1 MPNSGLPD
9 YEYAWRCPSCSNDL
23 HPNAEGFGCKGCGQ
37 QYPTVQ
43 GVALLVR
50 GPIEY
55 LRAEL
60 TSLDRAR
67 RTAAQ
72 RLRSIEK
79 EGPKAGLTETS
90 LNRHRDVLNTDI
102 ARGNA
107 FITILE
113 PARAA
118 LASFPAEQEK
128 AAAKR
133 SGWGFDSLFP
143 YLLRDWTGTEELRN
157 ASATIGDAIARAFPD
172 PSQKAIAF
180 AGCGAAGML
189 SEIPLGFER
198 IIGFDLTF
206 PVLAAARG
214 LLDGKTLQ
222 VPMPRAVNDTGSLVL
237 RGRQAGTHARH
248 IRLAAMDA
256 LETAFANDSIDCV
269 VTSFFLDLL
278 PEPAKLASEIHRV
291 LAPGGIWINYG
302 PSGPLQA
309 LWRFDESEGSAFFDA
324 AGFSV
329 LETKA
334 VRGTYLDLSRDC
346 PSWSFQNHVC
356 YLSVASKRSGAF
368 ALAASPTLAQSE
380 LLDAIPEHH
389 SGAAFIL
396 QQSLNGERSS
406 RLLFRYERLP
416 GRPETFDVAADAAH
430 ILELVDGHRSIREI
444 ARLATEADP
453 PQSEDDALR
462 ALKRYVEQN
471 VVRLRQP

>member
-1 MPNSGLPD
+1 
-9 YEYAWRCPSCSNDL
+9 
-23 HPNAEGFGCKGCGQ
+23 
-37 QYPTVQ
+37 
-43 GVALLVR
+43 LVR
-50 GPIEY
+50 DPSEY

-60 TSLDRAR
+60 ASLDRAR

-79 EGPKAGLTETS
+79 EGAKAGLTESS

-102 ARGNA
+102 ARANA
-107 FITILE
+107 FLAILE
-113 PARAA
+113 PARTA
-118 LASFPAEQEK
+118 LASFPPEQNR

-143 YLLRDWTGTEELRN
+143 YLLRDWTDTEELRN
-157 ASATIGDAIARAFPD
+157 ASATIGNAIGRAFPD

-189 SEIPLGFER
+189 SEIPLDFER

-206 PVLAAARG
+206 PVLVAARH

-222 VPMPRAVNDTGSLVL
+222 VPMPRAVNDSGSLVL
-237 RGRQAGTHARH
+237 RGRQSGAHAGH

-256 LETAFANDSIDCV
+256 LETAFASDSIDCV

-278 PEPAKLASEIHRV
+278 PEPAKLASEIHRI
-291 LAPGGIWINYG
+291 LAPEGIWINYG

-309 LWRFDESEGSAFFDA
+309 LWRFDESEGRAFFDA

-356 YLSVASKRSGAF
+356 YLTLASKRPGAF
-368 ALAASPTLAQSE
+368 ALAAAPTLGQSE
-380 LLDAIPEHH
+380 LADAIPEHH
-389 SGAAFIL
+389 NGAAFIL

-416 GRPETFDVAADAAH
+416 GRTETFEVAGELAH

-444 ARLATEADP
+444 ARLATQADP
-453 PQSEDDALR
+453 PQAEDDTIR
-462 ALKRYVEQN
+462 ALKRYIEQN
-471 VVRLRQP
+471 VVRWRQP